1 MFGGDRVDEGHG
13 LMCRPHV
20 LLDRGWGECGG
31 RQDRAAALNPPRN
44 LNAVL
49 LPPRPPISMFSGAR
63 HAAGGP
69 EEKSEVGG
77 SGMNIE
83 IWGSGALTHRGEN
96 CN

>member
-1 MFGGDRVDEGHG
+1 
-13 LMCRPHV
+13 
-20 LLDRGWGECGG
+20 
-31 RQDRAAALNPPRN
+31 
-44 LNAVL
+44 
-49 LPPRPPISMFSGAR
+49 MFSGAR

-83 IWGSGALTHRGEN
+83 IGGPGALTHREEN

>member
-1 MFGGDRVDEGHG
+1 MRAVP
-13 LMCRPHV
+13 RRAV
-20 LLDRGWGECGG
+20 LGPF
-31 RQDRAAALNPPRN
+31 NPPRN
-44 LNAVL
+44 LNEVL
-49 LPPRPPISMFSGAR
+49 QPPRAPRISMFSGAR

-83 IWGSGALTHRGEN
+83 IGGSGALTRRGEN